1 MPVAPCC
8 QFADFGMVEHRLGPQ
23 DCVKP
28 KALLLRRLIGRPNV
42 CLEAAA
48 LSGASVLSGAEAASA
63 AVAMRGLMP

>member
-8 QFADFGMVEHRLGPQ
+8 QIADFGMVVDRLLPQ

-28 KALLLRRLIGRPNV
+28 KALLLRWLVGRPNV

-48 LSGASVLSGAEAASA
+48 LSSAAVLSGAEAASA
-63 AVAMRGLMP
+63 AVAMRGLIP